1 MVISLWLIATI
12 TFFILHNIP
21 GGPFTREKALPPE
34 VVAALN
40 EKYHLDDPLLK
51 QYADYLKGIVTF
63 DLGPSFQYI
72 GVEVT
77 DLIKDGFPVS
87 AKLGGATS
95 LLVLFLG
102 VPLGI
107 ISALKKNKWEDYL
120 VTILATMG
128 VAVPGFVIATV
139 IIYIFSA
146 KLGWLPSNGLDTWR
160 HYIGPSVALGGF
172 SLAFVSRLMRSSM
185 LEVIQQDY
193 IRTARAKGLSEFRV
207 IIKHALK
214 NAILPVV
221 TFMGPMIAAI
231 MTGSFIIERIFVIP
245 GMGKYFVESVG
256 NRDYTVI
263 MGATVFYAAFSIV
276 MILLVDLFY
285 GLVDPRIKLED

>member
-1 MVISLWLIATI
+1 MGGLPLTI
-12 TFFILHNIP
+12 M
-21 GGPFTREKALPPE
+21 
-34 VVAALN
+34 
-40 EKYHLDDPLLK
+40 
-51 QYADYLKGIVTF
+51 
-63 DLGPSFQYI
+63 
-72 GVEVT
+72 
-77 DLIKDGFPVS
+77 
-87 AKLGGATS
+87 
-95 LLVLFLG
+95 
-102 VPLGI
+102 
-107 ISALKKNKWEDYL
+107 
-120 VTILATMG
+120 ATMG

-193 IRTARAKGLSEFRV
+193 IRTARAKGLSEIRV
-207 IIKHALK
+207 IVKHALK

-285 GLVDPRIKLED
+285 GLIDPRIKLED

>member
-1 MVISLWLIATI
+1 MVISLWLIASI